1 MEINW
6 HGDTCFTFKGKKTIV
21 VINPEKD
28 AGQLKGDIVLSS
40 LKNAPQKVEGAVK
53 MFDWPGEYEMKEVS
67 ITAFQAWTK
76 SKSSEDKEGAKGDE
90 TILFYFVIDGI
101 KCCHLGELGHVIA
114 SEMVN
119 KIGDV
124 DILMIKAGKNSNL
137 DIKKAIEVVESIDP
151 RAIIAMGDN
160 PNELV
165 KELGANNIESVDKFV
180 IKSASDFPED
190 KRTYILLEKS

>member
-1 MEINW
+1 MEIIW
-6 HGDTCFTFKGKKTIV
+6 HGNTCFTFKGKKTNV

-28 AGQLKGDIVLSS
+28 AGQLKGEIVLSS
-40 LKNAPQKVEGAVK
+40 LKGNPQKVDGAIKV
-53 MFDWPGEYEMKEVS
+53 FDWPGEYEMKEVS

-76 SKSSEDKEGAKGDE
+76 SKSNEDKEGEKGDE

-101 KCCHLGELGHVIA
+101 KCCHLGELGHIIS

-124 DILMIKAGKNSNL
+124 DILIIKAGKNSNL
-137 DIKKAIEVVESIDP
+137 DVKKAVEVVESIDP
-151 RAIIAMGDN
+151 RAIIAMGEN
-160 PNELV
+160 PNELM
-165 KELGANNIESVDKFV
+165 KELGANNISAVDKFV
-180 IKSASDFPED
+180 IKSISDFPED